1 MGPKVREITE
11 EILNYDIKT
20 LQEILLEIDNRIDWD
35 LYRERS
41 AEAKIER
48 VDPDSMEFEEAVA
61 LIAQAKDDIKKL
73 APKRNAVFL
82 VLTKKMCFGE

>member
-11 EILNYDIKT
+11 EILNYDIRT

-61 LIAQAKDDIKKL
+61 LIAQAKDDIKKNL
-73 APKRNAVFL
+73 HQKGMLFSWY
-82 VLTKKMCFGE
+82 